1 MTALEKQRF
10 LDGISGDPDAYY
22 NMLRRVNVARSECSR
37 AEDRE
42 SIHAGIRDS
51 VGFGDLGRMVFG
63 VMEEWMVQELRAQV
77 AAKQGDGD
85 ERRQMRWSGVLGSI
99 LRVLESRGGMTKR
112 LNLKKQRLRSADA
125 CSVRTTHTQELT

>member
-1 MTALEKQRF
+1 
-10 LDGISGDPDAYY
+10 
-22 NMLRRVNVARSECSR
+22 
-37 AEDRE
+37 
-42 SIHAGIRDS
+42 
-51 VGFGDLGRMVFG
+51 
-63 VMEEWMVQELRAQV
+63 MEEWMVQELRAQV